1 VSRQVASALNELA
14 STALARDQLEEAKA
28 GFSRMLAIYRTVF
41 HNHHYLIGIA
51 LSNLA
56 SVSMQRKD
64 YARAEQL
71 YREALAMYGQTISPD
86 HMTVGI
92 VEIKLGRALLRQ
104 QRYGEAEGYTLTGYA
119 NLKKQAN
126 PAVSWLHNA
135 RTDLVAIYE
144 ALHEEDQAKRF
155 QAELIK

>member
-1 VSRQVASALNELA
+1 
-14 STALARDQLEEAKA
+14 
-28 GFSRMLAIYRTVF
+28 MLAIYRTVF